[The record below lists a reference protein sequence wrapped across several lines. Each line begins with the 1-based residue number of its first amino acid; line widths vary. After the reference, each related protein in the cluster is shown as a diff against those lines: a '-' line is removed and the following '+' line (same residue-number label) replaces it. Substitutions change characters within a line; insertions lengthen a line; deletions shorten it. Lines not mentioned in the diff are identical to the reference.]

1 MTSGASEESSYSFS
15 YSYIFLHIK
24 INASLQVKDLYV
36 NSHPFILIFH
46 LYSSLATE
54 HRERL
59 KWGRGLMLPTAP
71 AASAYA
77 NVVSCPRPP
86 YPHPG
91 VASAVY
97 DHITS
102 ALPTDGLF
110 GRRSIVVARRRTD
123 ERACCR
129 EYLHW
134 KIGPD

>member
-1 MTSGASEESSYSFS
+1 MTSASEESSYSFFS

-46 LYSSLATE
+46 LYGSLATE

-71 AASAYA
+71 AAYA
-77 NVVSCPRPP
+77 NVVSCMVA
-86 YPHPG
+86 PHPG

>member
-1 MTSGASEESSYSFS
+1 MGAWPYAANRAGR
-15 YSYIFLHIK
+15 L
-24 INASLQVKDLYV
+24 
-36 NSHPFILIFH
+36 
-46 LYSSLATE
+46 
-54 HRERL
+54 RERSL
-59 KWGRGLMLPTAP
+59 VYGGPGMVA
-71 AASAYA
+71 
-77 NVVSCPRPP
+77 
-86 YPHPG
+86 PHPG

>member
-1 MTSGASEESSYSFS
+1 MGAWPYAANRAGR
-15 YSYIFLHIK
+15 L
-24 INASLQVKDLYV
+24 
-36 NSHPFILIFH
+36 
-46 LYSSLATE
+46 
-54 HRERL
+54 RERSL
-59 KWGRGLMLPTAP
+59 VPP
-71 AASAYA
+71 A
-77 NVVSCPRPP
+77 
-86 YPHPG
+86 PHPG